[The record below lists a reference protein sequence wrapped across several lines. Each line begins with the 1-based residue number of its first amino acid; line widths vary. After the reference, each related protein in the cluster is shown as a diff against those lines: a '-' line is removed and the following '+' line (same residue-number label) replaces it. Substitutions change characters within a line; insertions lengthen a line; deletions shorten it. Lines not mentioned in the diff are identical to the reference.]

1 MNFLSIML
9 SGFALLLAG
18 TMVRV
23 FIGPTV
29 WDRLLAFN
37 LVASKI
43 VIAIVLF
50 ALLMEKPY
58 LLDVAIV
65 YSLIG
70 FVATVLIARFVE
82 RKDKV

>member
-1 MNFLSIML
+1 MKFLDMMIIAL
-9 SGFALLLAG
+9 ALLL
-18 TMVRV
+18 TMTMLRI
-23 FIGPTV
+23 FIGPTI

-50 ALLMEKPY
+50 ALVMEKPY
-58 LLDVAIV
+58 LLDVALV
-65 YSLIG
+65 YSLLG